1 MNPSTLLHPQF
12 MDVWTKKQVS
22 QHKQVNI
29 SLTFSTIAHLLL
41 ILVLVLPHRQK
52 NPPEPLP
59 IEVSILPAIPN
70 TTILRQERLTVT
82 QPETEHLPEPQQ
94 QPKASIVKQLK
105 PASMP
110 KIIASQRPQPEVVQT
125 STQSQTTP
133 EHDEPKEFASKSF
146 TSNASVSE
154 TIATSNAE
162 PAVVQQKEAPVSKA
176 EPEMI
181 EAPRFGIAYLNN
193 PSPAYPPLS
202 KRKKEQGTVLLKV
215 LVNQDGN
222 AESISLINSSGFERL
237 DQAALETVRRW
248 RFVPAK
254 KNNVAISGYAIVPIE
269 FSLD

>member
-1 MNPSTLLHPQF
+1 MNASTLLHPQF
-12 MDVWTKKQVS
+12 MGVWTKKQAS

-29 SLTFSTIAHLLL
+29 SLTFSTIAHVLL
-41 ILVLVLPHRQK
+41 ILVLVLPHRQE

-70 TTILRQERLTVT
+70 PTISRTERLTVT
-82 QPETEHLPEPQQ
+82 QPETERLPLQQQ
-94 QPKASIVKQLK
+94 QP

-110 KIIASQRPQPEVVQT
+110 KIIASKRPQPEVVQT
-125 STQSQTTP
+125 TTQSQATP
-133 EHDEPKEFASKSF
+133 ERDEPKESASKSF
-146 TSNASVSE
+146 TSNATVSE
-154 TIATSNAE
+154 TTATSKAE
-162 PAVVQQKEAPVSKA
+162 PAVVQQKELPISKV

-193 PSPAYPPLS
+193 PSPVYPPFS